1 MTVSGILEG
10 YLTIYGWQ
18 VYTSIFLLLVATGAV
33 LYPVA
38 RIVFDAALLYGE
50 GGNNPITGA
59 RSLIV
64 RLAIYMLVL
73 ILGLVPIVP
82 LNLTAVYVQ
91 NPCAREGLAALG
103 QKVEFIK
110 NNEYGFGEVRD
121 ARVPLLPYLAMI
133 LASGFNAVMNK
144 AIPCVQDLTHLSLAM
159 NTVNFSQAE
168 NPAALRAAV
177 DRFEQECGQRAQRL
191 AVGFLSGEYGD
202 SFQKYMEKRLN
213 QYADHEA
220 ERRVQLA
227 YFGSKFYLE
236 NFYTPCGSGGDPNT
250 PEGKLCGM
258 IVPLRAQNPVDG
270 FPYDAA
276 RDTDV
281 SQYQAATGQGLPTCE
296 EWWSDPAHGLR
307 TQLIEAGG
315 ASLKSQSMALNLSTC
330 PVAALLP
337 EGLCTLIASQ
347 MNDIQDARDAV
358 VQQMLLSSKRTLLGD
373 KTPEITT
380 GNMLLGG
387 ALFAFSDVGQAVAAH
402 AASYMVAIYL
412 MKLGSSLL
420 QPFLLMAVFLLWG
433 VYLVIGELR
442 GMILIKGMMLIFVF
456 SILPSIWAFAD
467 HVDDLLFLTLY
478 PDTQAFS
485 MTNIPKALLTEHSTL
500 ERILLTFVTGVFYL
514 FLPLL
519 MLYLVAAA
527 GGPSGASS
535 MADVAVGNPARGIGD
550 IGSGSIR
557 GARLGGGIASKAVSA
572 AVTRGKG

>member
-10 YLTIYGWQ
+10 YLTLYGWQ
-18 VYTSIFLLLVATGAV
+18 VYASIFLLLVATGAV

-38 RIVFDAALLYGE
+38 RIVFDIAMGYGE
-50 GGNNPITGA
+50 GGSSPEAGA
-59 RSLIV
+59 RSLII

-73 ILGLVPIVP
+73 VLGLVPIVP
-82 LNLTAVYVQ
+82 LHLTAIQVQ
-91 NPCAREGLAALG
+91 NSCAREGLATLG
-103 QKVEFIK
+103 QKVDFIN
-110 NNEYGFGEVRD
+110 NNEYGFGEVQD

-133 LASGFNAVMNK
+133 LASGFNAVMNQ
-144 AIPCVQDLTHLSLAM
+144 AIPCVQDLTNLSLAM
-159 NTVNFSQAE
+159 NTVNFSEAE
-168 NPAALRAAV
+168 NPAALRAAI
-177 DRFEQECGQRAQRL
+177 DRFEQECGQRAQRI

-202 SFQKYMEKRLN
+202 RFQKYMEELLN
-213 QYADHEA
+213 QYADNEA

-227 YFGSKFYLE
+227 YFGSRFYRE
-236 NFYTPCGSGGDPNT
+236 NFYTQCGSGGDPNT

-258 IVPLRAQNPVDG
+258 IAPLRAQNPVDG

-296 EWWSDPAHGLR
+296 EWWNDPAHGLR
-307 TQLIEAGG
+307 AQLIEAGG
-315 ASLKSQSMALNLSTC
+315 ESLKNQSMALNLGTC

-337 EGLCTLIASQ
+337 NALCTLIASQ
-347 MNDIQDARDAV
+347 MHDIQDAQDVV

-380 GNMLLGG
+380 GNLLLGG
-387 ALFAFSDVGQAVAAH
+387 ALFAFSDVGQAVAAN
-402 AASYMVAIYL
+402 AAGYRVAIYL

-442 GMILIKGMMLIFVF
+442 GMTLIKGMMLIFVF

-467 HVDDLLFLTLY
+467 HVDDLLFLALY
-478 PDTQAFS
+478 PDTEAFS
-485 MTNIPKALLTEHSTL
+485 ITSIPKALLTEHSTI
-500 ERILLTFVTGVFYL
+500 ERILMTFVTGVFYL

-519 MLYLVAAA
+519 MLYLVAEA
-527 GGPSGASS
+527 GGPSGNM
-535 MADVAVGNPARGIGD
+535 MAGAAVTDPARNIGD
-550 IGSGSIR
+550 IGGGAMR
-557 GARLGGGIASKAVSA
+557 GARLGGGVGGKAVTA